1 MQELIQKM
9 ATEAGIS
16 ESQAVTAL
24 NVVKDFVKQQF
35 PMMAGAVDKLF
46 DAGNKKADDDF
57 LD

>member
-9 ATEAGIS
+9 AAEAAIS
-16 ESQAVTAL
+16 ESQAIIAL
-24 NVVKDFVKQQF
+24 NVVKDYVKQQF

-46 DAGNKKADDDF
+46 DAGNKKAEDDF

>member
-9 ATEAGIS
+9 AAEAAIS

-46 DAGNKKADDDF
+46 DVGNKKADDDF